1 MTEELRELLQQYG
14 MVSVSLSH
22 LASERPGNKF
32 ASLEEYYQS
41 FGGLL
46 PDEPAIVVRIS
57 KDGELRFLREGEHD
71 VSFQDKEGQ
80 KVGVVTVWEMPED
93 EFWFFKAFRPGLFD
107 LDKDLP
113 RFLYEMGVTYCYAL
127 FESYLSEILRYR
139 FRAHPLMLGSQR
151 EMKYGDILEAKS
163 KEDLVDQMMNRQIN
177 DLFYLPIQA
186 ILQQMRKKYGFT
198 KLTTEHDIQMEQLS
212 RLRNCLMHNRGCVDS
227 KLAAVDSDRKE
238 GEQIA
243 LTLVDVSRAIKVLRT
258 FAYEIDKV
266 FENI

>member
-1 MTEELRELLQQYG
+1 MGYSRCCELKKKLEGRAPGTERLSIAVPWFIAGDIVIIASEFGTWHLSLRVFVMTEELKELLQQYG

-57 KDGELRFLREGEHD
+57 KDGELRFLHEGEHD
-71 VSFQDKEGQ
+71 VSFQDKEGK

-163 KEDLVDQMMNRQIN
+163 KENLVDQIDQ
-177 DLFYLPIQA
+177 QA
-186 ILQQMRKKYGFT
+186 DQ
-198 KLTTEHDIQMEQLS
+198 
-212 RLRNCLMHNRGCVDS
+212 
-227 KLAAVDSDRKE
+227 
-238 GEQIA
+238 
-243 LTLVDVSRAIKVLRT
+243 
-258 FAYEIDKV
+258 
-266 FENI
+266 